1 MKMALDVDRLRPD
14 QVVPPPLPPQKPQP
28 KPVDAGDEGKVSFAE
43 HLQRECKDIGCRM
56 NFSLHAQTRVDSRDI
71 DLQPD
76 QLVRI
81 DKAVDSAAEKGADK
95 ALVMLDDLALIVGV
109 RKRTVITVVDGQALR
124 NNVFTSI
131 DSAVIA

>member
-1 MKMALDVDRLRPD
+1 MAFEVDQLRPD
-14 QVVPPPLPPQKPQP
+14 LIGPPPLPPQKSQP
-28 KPVDAGDEGKVSFAE
+28 KPVDAGDEGKVSFIE
-43 HLQRECKDIGCRM
+43 HLHRECEEIGCRM

-71 DLQPD
+71 VLKPE

-81 DKAVDSAAEKGADK
+81 DKAVDSATEKGANK

-109 RKRTVITVVDGQALR
+109 RNRTVITVVDGQALKE
-124 NNVFTSI
+124 NVFTSI